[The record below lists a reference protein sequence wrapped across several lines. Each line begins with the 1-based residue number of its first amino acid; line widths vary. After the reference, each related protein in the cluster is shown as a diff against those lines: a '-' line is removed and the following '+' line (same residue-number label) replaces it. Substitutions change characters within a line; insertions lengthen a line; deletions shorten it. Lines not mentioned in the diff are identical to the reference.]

1 MKKNKKPFNNKLI
14 LIIIPVIF
22 LSLFAIIYKK
32 STYNKNYSENHGLR
46 YSQFSEK
53 NINKKVFDGSF
64 FSFEYP
70 DNFYHNNTYLK
81 YSTENQYSLIEFFKS
96 KEVAKEA
103 EECVEND
110 LGTMEK
116 LCNEFQA
123 FSIDVSKNNKPY
135 ELSLKNASNTNQ
147 ELITTWKESNGRTW
161 IIEGPVN
168 NNSFLSFRAELED
181 QNFIYQVSI
190 SSGLLYNDNSIT
202 AESHLNLSKEILS
215 TFKIK

>member
-1 MKKNKKPFNNKLI
+1 M
-14 LIIIPVIF
+14 
-22 LSLFAIIYKK
+22 
-32 STYNKNYSENHGLR
+32 
-46 YSQFSEK
+46 
-53 NINKKVFDGSF
+53 
-64 FSFEYP
+64 
-70 DNFYHNNTYLK
+70 
-81 YSTENQYSLIEFFKS
+81 
-96 KEVAKEA
+96 
-103 EECVEND
+103 END